1 MQLSICLWAFSLQV
15 SVETLHLLGP
25 QIKLVISKNSK
36 VFLSF
41 CVPTL
46 LSICAVHQTNLKIL
60 LHHYVISHLINL
72 PVLWIFSPSLVQLYT
87 IFLHILSIFTGNK
100 LYHIILVIIEIIL
113 FYYYLNYLL
122 IYYLNYFS
130 NNWNLFNN
138 CSQLYLQYLVFQK
151 GISSN
156 LS

>member
-1 MQLSICLWAFSLQV
+1 MISNSNHKQMQNKNKPCSKIISQIFKTFYGSCCLNLCLNGCLFNFLKKLKSLKI
-15 SVETLHLLGP
+15 LHLLGP

-72 PVLWIFSPSLVQLYT
+72 PVLWIFFPSLVQLYT
-87 IFLHILSIFTGNK
+87 IFLHILSIFTGK
-100 LYHIILVIIEIIL
+100 QVIS
-113 FYYYLNYLL
+113 YY
-122 IYYLNYFS
+122 S
-130 NNWNLFNN
+130 CNN
-138 CSQLYLQYLVFQK
+138 
-151 GISSN
+151 
-156 LS
+156 